1 MTDLGEESKDLQ
13 NNVAIGMLEELRKS
27 DKINQEKSDL
37 VKR

>member
-27 DKINQEKSDL
+27 DKIS
-37 VKR
+37 